1 MPIEKID
8 IETFLKLS
16 KDFPVLD
23 VRSPGEYLHAHMPKA
38 SSVPLF
44 TDEQRKIIGTAYKK
58 QTRKIAVEIGINY
71 FSERMKSVQKETAKI
86 LEEWPKDPVV
96 DPSKKTDHSTLLVHC
111 WRGGMRSETV
121 AWLLSLYGYNIY
133 VLKGGYKAFR
143 RWTLKQL
150 EKEYQFKILG
160 GYTGSGKT
168 EVLKEMM
175 QEGIP
180 VIDLEGLANH
190 RGSSFGSLG
199 QNAQPTQEMF
209 ENMLAL
215 ELYKYQKS
223 EKPDSTNGDSVS
235 AKPPVV
241 WLEDE
246 SRHIGSVGFPP
257 AFWEQMRNSPV
268 YFIDVPFEERVNFIV
283 RTYGEFDKEKL
294 GTCILNIQKRLG
306 GLETKNALQYLEEG
320 NVKQCFEILI
330 RYYDKLYGNGLSKRE
345 NSLSVLNKIPCNSV
359 DQNNAKHL
367 LNVL

>member
-1 MPIEKID
+1 MPIEKTDID
-8 IETFLKLS
+8 TFLKLS
-16 KDFPVLD
+16 KEFPVLD
-23 VRSPGEYLHAHMPKA
+23 VRSPAEFAHAHIPSA
-38 SSVPLF
+38 CSVPLF

-58 QTRKIAVEIGINY
+58 QSRKIAVEIGINY
-71 FSERMKSVQKETAKI
+71 FSERMKSVQKDTVKI
-86 LEEWPKDPVV
+86 VEEWRKNHPSDPE
-96 DPSKKTDHSTLLVHC
+96 KKTDQSTLLIHC

-150 EKEYQFKILG
+150 EKEYQFNILG

-175 QEGIP
+175 KEGIP

-199 QNAQPTQEMF
+199 QNPQPSQEMF
-209 ENMLAL
+209 ENLLAL
-215 ELYKYQKS
+215 ELNKHQKITPVDS
-223 EKPDSTNGDSVS
+223 EHEGEIVS
-235 AKPPVV
+235 PAI

-268 YFIDVPFEERVNFIV
+268 YFIDVPLEERLNFIV
-283 RTYGEFDKEKL
+283 RTYGEYDKEKL
-294 GTCILNIQKRLG
+294 VDCILNIQKRLG
-306 GLETKNALQYLEEG
+306 GLDTKNALQYLEEG
-320 NVKQCFEILI
+320 NVKACFEILI
-330 RYYDKLYGNGLSKRE
+330 RYYDKLYSNGLNKRE
-345 NSLSVLNKIPCNSV
+345 NSQSLLNKIPCKSV
-359 DQNNAKHL
+359 DKNNAKEL
-367 LNVL
+367 LSVLAS